1 MTDTVLFN
9 LCEDLTLKSIPRED
23 QCPSGTRCC
32 LTKVNKRPGQE
43 DRTVAV
49 IPVAQTASLNF
60 ASSLLPSSQGVSLI
74 FHGASYPPSG
84 EDSKPQSL
92 NVTLLCAKEA
102 SSPKFLSYLDSQV
115 KIEWSAPE
123 ACGSNGDEGGK
134 DGGDHSGGDDP
145 KDTES
150 VGSGIGWFFL
160 VLLLA
165 LAAYFGLGAYY
176 NYSTYGASG
185 MDLIPNEVDP
195 LVNGLSGARFSK
207 YPSGDAARVAYQAFR
222 DRGEV
227 KVVDADTLARNRNRA
242 ESNVNHV
249 PNPIQSRPQSVT
261 AAESRGPTRQE
272 PQAVPE
278 QRRVPSPVFSIPE
291 STTVVSDEQNT
302 TNEQGRRPLGTP
314 ESDVAATP
322 ASQQPHIPTSTP
334 SQPPTL
340 SASSD
345 SSPTRALP
353 TRRTRPLL
361 IQRDVYSDL
370 SEPESLVS
378 VVIVDRTNRPG
389 PSPFIPTSP
398 RPLVTP
404 NSSKARS
411 RSTDT
416 SVSQRSSSSSQGSFQ
431 IYPYDDSSGSS
442 SFASVSRSVI
452 VSTEES
458 DEGGYPSGTDSSGPE
473 DVTPRKKPAPARSH
487 KDKGKAKATQSSLV
501 LISSDED
508 NLSNGPDSDAES
520 FVLGPN
526 VSPSPEEV
534 GGSPEIVDVNSIPQ
548 SRSPSGSSRRS
559 RSTRASRER
568 SHAIHTPSADNAS
581 AGGRES
587 RASALS
593 APETITLEEL
603 GFSQSHMPARVYS
616 PGRDPR
622 SPMKGT
628 VLVPDMEK

>member
-60 ASSLLPSSQGVSLI
+60 ASSLLSSSQGVSLI

-92 NVTLLCAKEA
+92 NVTLLCAKEE
-102 SSPKFLSYLDSQV
+102 SSPKFISYLNSQV

-134 DGGDHSGGDDP
+134 DGGDPSGGDDP
-145 KDTES
+145 KDSES

-185 MDLIPNEVDP
+185 MDLIP
-195 LVNGLSGARFSK
+195 
-207 YPSGDAARVAYQAFR
+207 YPSGDAARAAYQGFC

-242 ESNVNHV
+242 ESNGNHA
-249 PNPIQSRPQSVT
+249 PNPVQGRPQSVA
-261 AAESRGPTRQE
+261 AAESRGPTQQE
-272 PQAVPE
+272 PHAVPE
-278 QRRVPSPVFSIPE
+278 QRRAPSPVFSIPE
-291 STTVVSDEQNT
+291 STTVVSDEQNN

-314 ESDVAATP
+314 ESDVPVAATP

-334 SQPPTL
+334 SQPPTSFVL
-340 SASSD
+340 PD
-345 SSPTRALP
+345 SSPIRAAP
-353 TRRTRPLL
+353 IRRTRPLL
-361 IQRDVYSDL
+361 IQRDVDSDL

-389 PSPFIPTSP
+389 PSPVIPTSP

-404 NSSKARS
+404 NSPKIRS
-411 RSTDT
+411 RSTET
-416 SVSQRSSSSSQGSFQ
+416 SVSQRSSSSQGSFQ
-431 IYPYDDSSGSS
+431 IYPYDSSGSS

-473 DVTPRKKPAPARSH
+473 DVTPRKRPPPARSH

-508 NLSNGPDSDAES
+508 NLSNDPDSDAES
-520 FVLGPN
+520 SVLVPPN
-526 VSPSPEEV
+526 VSPSPEEI

-568 SHAIHTPSADNAS
+568 NHATYTPSADNYS

-587 RASALS
+587 RASAIS
-593 APETITLEEL
+593 APATITLEEL